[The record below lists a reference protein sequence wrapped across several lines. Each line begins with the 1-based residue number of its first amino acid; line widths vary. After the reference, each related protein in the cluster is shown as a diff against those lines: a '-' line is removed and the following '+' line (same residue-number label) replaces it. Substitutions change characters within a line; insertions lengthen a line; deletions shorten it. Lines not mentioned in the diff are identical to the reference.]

1 MYDPVWTAFTYISAF
16 ILLYV
21 NVIYI
26 ALLIRFRKLVH
37 WSPEPVPD
45 EDLPKISVVIPAY
58 NESENIRASIESVLA
73 SDYPKDKLE
82 VIVVD
87 DGSTDD
93 TYDIAREYTK
103 YDVKVY
109 RKPNGGAADA
119 KNYGAERSTG
129 EFIATLDSDSRV
141 DTQAFRRL
149 IAYFREKNVAA
160 VTGAVRVYD
169 PKKLI
174 EKVQAIEYDII
185 LVLRRLIM
193 GVESVYVTP
202 GGLSMFRRGPFFE
215 VGGFNKN
222 SLTEDQEIAI
232 NLQRHGYKI
241 RASLDAFSYTV
252 VPDTLF
258 KLIKQRVRWLRGG
271 IWNRIYH
278 RRLYS
283 PKYGDFVFFGMMFDF
298 VYSIPLLIFAIGIL
312 RNVLYNGLWT
322 ERLGYLSS
330 LLLSIDPLML
340 TTIVVLI
347 IGIPYTAYLV
357 NVLRS
362 RAGEK
367 RVGMKDIVPFI
378 SYVFF
383 YGYIWVAVWIIT
395 FWQELRGGGYIW
407 GTR

>member
-1 MYDPVWTAFTYISAF
+1 
-16 ILLYV
+16 
-21 NVIYI
+21 
-26 ALLIRFRKLVH
+26 
-37 WSPEPVPD
+37 
-45 EDLPKISVVIPAY
+45 
-58 NESENIRASIESVLA
+58 
-73 SDYPKDKLE
+73 
-82 VIVVD
+82 
-87 DGSTDD
+87 
-93 TYDIAREYTK
+93 
-103 YDVKVY
+103 
-109 RKPNGGAADA
+109 
-119 KNYGAERSTG
+119 
-129 EFIATLDSDSRV
+129 
-141 DTQAFRRL
+141 
-149 IAYFREKNVAA
+149 
-160 VTGAVRVYD
+160 
-169 PKKLI
+169 
-174 EKVQAIEYDII
+174 
-185 LVLRRLIM
+185 
-193 GVESVYVTP
+193 
-202 GGLSMFRRGPFFE
+202 
-215 VGGFNKN
+215 
-222 SLTEDQEIAI
+222 
-232 NLQRHGYKI
+232 
-241 RASLDAFSYTV
+241 LDAFSYTV

-298 VYSIPLLIFAIGIL
+298 VYSIPLVIFAIGIL

-340 TTIVVLI
+340 TTVVVLI